1 MNDYFKEIT
10 ESATFSSKKMKL
22 DYNIT
27 IPTHNVKIITDR
39 DAIKQVML
47 NLIDNAVKYASD
59 GKTIDISMEIEGK
72 NCKLNVSDRGPGI
85 PKDHRERVFE
95 KFHRVDNS
103 LTSQKQGA
111 GLGLSI
117 AKSIV
122 QDLGGSIIY
131 KPRDGGGSSFI
142 IILPLAGDFE
152 NE

>member
-1 MNDYFKEIT
+1 
-10 ESATFSSKKMKL
+10 MKP

-27 IPTHNVKIITDR
+27 IPTDNVKIVTDR

-59 GKTIDISMEIEGK
+59 GKTIDISMEIGEK

-85 PKDHRERVFE
+85 PKDHREQIFE

-117 AKSIV
+117 AKNIV

-142 IILPLAGDFE
+142 IILPLTGDFK